1 MPKLDANVSVW
12 QWVSGVLAT
21 SMMTGMAAWFTFGG
35 GVNRNE
41 AIDLIQSH
49 SPYVEDRNFI
59 RQKLSDISDD
69 INDVKRDV
77 RDMNN
82 RRLKK

>member
-1 MPKLDANVSVW
+1 MI
-12 QWVSGVLAT
+12 
-21 SMMTGMAAWFTFGG
+21 TGMAAWFTFGG
-35 GVNRNE
+35 GVNRNDV
-41 AIDLIQSH
+41 IDLIQNR

-77 RDMNN
+77 RDMNDN
-82 RRLKK
+82 ERKQRKQ